1 MARFDIISKDG
12 STIRYSGEPRYS
24 GSYMNTGVLEF
35 QEINTLYP
43 IQWEVGDYV
52 DYPRTGL
59 RYKLYSIPEPTKQ
72 SRPGTYGAAFV
83 YSNVR
88 LYDATKELD
97 IAPFRD
103 IVPEDNEIHFST
115 RPEVSTYEDIYGIAR
130 RIQACVNELYPGRW
144 TIGVLDT
151 EDSELVSRFEET
163 KEFSISQGTCLG
175 ALSQIY
181 DLWKGIGWTYRYDSA
196 SDKNIIVIGGSNIRT
211 EDNTTQRFA
220 YGKGNGLLSIRKGAA
235 NEDEFATRLYVY
247 GSERNLPA
255 RYYNGFDILNAE
267 SVDIVNLMIPISKWG
282 NTGGIPDARKAYV
295 QAEDPIVEK
304 YGLIPRSI
312 YFDGRE
318 NEEIYPSIVGL
329 TCSKVRKAMIDA
341 GQGDSKYL
349 PEDSSERIDKVISA
363 FGWTDGSK
371 EDIESLNTFD
381 MHIRTLG
388 FDIVAQGALTA
399 EGHATISMK
408 SGKCAGREFKVRN
421 YYLDDRGVSQIE
433 LEKLW
438 DDSLGMSFPNKYYP
452 IEEGDEF
459 VLLDIPMPDYYI
471 TLASER
477 LYEAA
482 VKMLSDYTRVSAFY
496 EPSLDPITI
505 KEEGIILREGMYMQV
520 YDENI
525 VDTEDNS
532 DYVLIEEI
540 TIDEANPLPTYD
552 ITLNEQKRAANVLD
566 SLEDMIEDAKE
577 SVKEESKRNRQYTD
591 RRFSS
596 VQQTLSMLQAAFDE
610 FSPGIDPVTV
620 HTMTLVAG
628 DPRGQFIFT
637 ASRQST
643 DPIPCPVY
651 YDAATKQMKVDAC
664 ALVHMTLGIDGLT
677 APGVRTAGDY
687 FSWNVKADESEVLDE
702 GDISYYV
709 CIKAKKDGT
718 DAELF
723 LTPEPIDL
731 EVDGYYYFYVGVL
744 NSESG
749 GTRDFATIYGFTEV
763 APGRIVTNVIRS
775 ADGTCV
781 FDLENN
787 TITGPMRFLPGTT
800 GIENIEGLTETIQNS
815 VGGLEFGKY
824 NLLRNSGFTGDFL
837 SESLEK
843 NDVLSENKQMFS
855 DPFTHWMHVNATV
868 QDSEVS
874 ESGKMC
880 VITSGVI
887 SQQLETKL
895 IIGESY
901 VLSFRAIGS
910 SLTYSVGGV
919 SKTIPLTGT
928 WTRYVE
934 KFTAASDGTGFAISN
949 ADCAICEIQLER
961 GNVVSAWGH
970 NMRDNQS
977 ELAKYQ
983 SMQYLEAA
991 IKNGNTDIIGGLI
1004 MSNLLLLGN
1013 PGASDNNAGISGIR
1027 NDDNDVAFW
1036 GGGTYAQAIA
1046 TVMKYVEDPTYQPTD
1061 AEVASMA
1068 KAVITHGGRAIL
1080 NDIILRGAV
1089 YSKSGKL
1096 GNLNITEE
1104 GIEVNTEQGGKV
1116 VINPSGIILYGR
1128 DGNISGTIGYCGG
1141 SAISAV
1147 GRGGIGSC
1155 PSDEEKVGVYA
1166 SSAKS
1171 AFFCNKGRFVGL
1183 RTATRVISESG
1194 GTTADNPRNQ
1204 ITEFDT
1210 NILVNM
1216 TSGTCYINILN
1227 TISNNEIED
1236 GQEYIIET
1244 MGASLNITT
1253 GSDNIYSI
1261 YSGRYFGSASN
1272 PLTHTTRDVLRFKY
1286 YADAAIW
1293 TCTLISKTA

>member
-1 MARFDIISKDG
+1 MIIYD
-12 STIRYSGEPRYS
+12 
-24 GSYMNTGVLEF
+24 NTGV
-35 QEINTLYP
+35 
-43 IQWEVGDYV
+43 
-52 DYPRTGL
+52 
-59 RYKLYSIPEPTKQ
+59 
-72 SRPGTYGAAFV
+72 
-83 YSNVR
+83 
-88 LYDATKELD
+88 
-97 IAPFRD
+97 
-103 IVPEDNEIHFST
+103 
-115 RPEVSTYEDIYGIAR
+115 
-130 RIQACVNELYPGRW
+130 
-144 TIGVLDT
+144 
-151 EDSELVSRFEET
+151 
-163 KEFSISQGTCLG
+163 
-175 ALSQIY
+175 
-181 DLWKGIGWTYRYDSA
+181 
-196 SDKNIIVIGGSNIRT
+196 
-211 EDNTTQRFA
+211 
-220 YGKGNGLLSIRKGAA
+220 
-235 NEDEFATRLYVY
+235 
-247 GSERNLPA
+247 
-255 RYYNGFDILNAE
+255 
-267 SVDIVNLMIPISKWG
+267 
-282 NTGGIPDARKAYV
+282 
-295 QAEDPIVEK
+295 
-304 YGLIPRSI
+304 
-312 YFDGRE
+312 
-318 NEEIYPSIVGL
+318 
-329 TCSKVRKAMIDA
+329 
-341 GQGDSKYL
+341 
-349 PEDSSERIDKVISA
+349 
-363 FGWTDGSK
+363 
-371 EDIESLNTFD
+371 
-381 MHIRTLG
+381 
-388 FDIVAQGALTA
+388 
-399 EGHATISMK
+399 
-408 SGKCAGREFKVRN
+408 
-421 YYLDDRGVSQIE
+421 
-433 LEKLW
+433 
-438 DDSLGMSFPNKYYP
+438 
-452 IEEGDEF
+452 
-459 VLLDIPMPDYYI
+459 VLLDIEVDDTSVRYKAIKGDNNLTLKFSLSEHVEVPIGSYCSFKDERYILMLPEDLTMNHRRSFEYTLVMNSEDAKSKNYKFRNPVDGRLKFPLTAKPKEHLQMFVDNMNMRDSGWKAGECPDHVEI
-471 TLASER
+471 TLSYNHTSCHDALVQLADSLE
-477 LYEAA
+477 L
-482 VKMLSDYTRVSAFY
+482 DYWFDGKTVSIGKL
-496 EPSLDPITI
+496 ELNKD
-505 KEEGIILREGMYMQV
+505 
-520 YDENI
+520 
-525 VDTEDNS
+525 
-532 DYVLIEEI
+532 
-540 TIDEANPLPTYD
+540 NPLPLSYGGD
-552 ITLNEQKRAANVLD
+552 GEGLKPNIKRANHSALPIDVLYVQGGEQNIDASRYGSSELHLPKEKTIGYDGSRFEDEEGYD
-566 SLEDMIEDAKE
+566 SSKARIYKTDENGYFIVRADKEVVNHSEDSIDCSDIVPA
-577 SVKEESKRNRQYTD
+577 KEESIVSVIEVNKEDHFYDILFSSNVDYSQYVIGGDIATIVFQSGMLAGKEFDLATDTDGNLICKKDGEYWRMEIVPQDIDGITMPDADTGYVPVKDDKFKVFGIQLPDEYVSDDSTKSGAEWDMFRYAVKYLHANEDVQYTISGELDEIYAKRNWAGIKDRLVLGSYISFRDKSFQAEPLLIRITGIKEYVNKPYSPQLEISNAAPAGTLVGILNRVENKEADTDDKFSKNRQFTK

-637 ASRQST
+637 ASRQSIA
-643 DPIPCPVY
+643 PIPCPVY

-723 LTPEPIDL
+723 LTPDPIDL

-843 NDVLSENKQMFS
+843 NDVLTENKQMFS

-895 IIGESY
+895 IAGESY
-901 VLSFRAIGS
+901 VLSFRAMGS

-919 SKTIPLTGT
+919 SKTIALTGT

-934 KFTAASDGTGFAISN
+934 KFTAASEGMGFAISN

-983 SMQYLEAA
+983 SIQYLEAA
-991 IKNGNTDIIGGLI
+991 IKNGNTDFIGGLI

-1061 AEVASMA
+1061 EEVASMS

-1089 YSKSGKL
+1089 YSKAGKIGKL
-1096 GNLNITEE
+1096 RITDE
-1104 GIEVNTEQGGKV
+1104 GIEITTEQGDRV
-1116 VINPSGIILYGR
+1116 EIIPEGIIFSGA
-1128 DGNISGTIGYCGG
+1128 GGTILGSLGYCGG
-1141 SAISAV
+1141 TAISAV
-1147 GRGGIGSC
+1147 GRGGIAAC
-1155 PSDEEKVGVYA
+1155 PYEDEKVGVYA

-1194 GTTADNPRNQ
+1194 SSSERNE
-1204 ITEFDT
+1204 IDELDT
-1210 NILVNM
+1210 NILVNK
-1216 TSGTCYINILN
+1216 TSGSCYINISS
-1227 TISNNEIED
+1227 TITGIED

-1253 GSDNIYSI
+1253 GSDNIFSI
-1261 YSGRYFGSASN
+1261 YSGRYFGSDSN
-1272 PLTHTTRDVLRFKY
+1272 PLTHTTRDVLRLKY

-1293 TCTLISKTA
+1293 TCAAISKTA